1 MSLGNPLKLS
11 HGGKTLMMTWTD
23 LSDQYFHWWQAA
35 TTRYLEL
42 FKQEPVFLRG
52 FGFTMERSLEFK
64 KLMDQM
70 MDEAWRNL
78 RLPSLE
84 EITRLQERLN
94 LLESRLVALQ
104 ERDLSQEVWASLE
117 KRELATRKDLKPLEK
132 ALTDINKHL
141 PDPGEM
147 SQMREGLA
155 QITANALNLPEE
167 LAGINEA
174 LAQLGAKLEA
184 LVTFVDKLAE
194 VTATKKPA
202 ATVK

>member
-1 MSLGNPLKLS
+1 
-11 HGGKTLMMTWTD
+11 MMTWTE
-23 LSDQYFHWWQAA
+23 LSDQYFQWWQTAA
-35 TTRYLEL
+35 TRYLEF

-64 KLMDQM
+64 RLMDQM
-70 MDEAWRNL
+70 MDEVWRNL

-104 ERDLSQEVWASLE
+104 ERDWSQEVRAILE
-117 KRELATRKDLKPLEK
+117 KRELATREDLKPLKK

-141 PDPGEM
+141 PAPGEL
-147 SQMREGLA
+147 SQMSERLA
-155 QITANALNLPEE
+155 QITGSAIDLPEE
-167 LAGINEA
+167 LASIKEA

-184 LVTFVDKLAE
+184 LTSFVDKLVE

-202 ATVK
+202 AALK

>member
-1 MSLGNPLKLS
+1 
-11 HGGKTLMMTWTD
+11 MMTLTV
-23 LSDQYFHWWQAA
+23 LSDQYFQWWQAA
-35 TTRYLEL
+35 TTRYLDL

-52 FGFTMERSLEFK
+52 FGLTMERSLEFK

-104 ERDLSQEVWASLE
+104 ERDWSQEVWASLE

-132 ALTDINKHL
+132 ALTDINKRL
-141 PDPGEM
+141 PDPVEM

-155 QITANALNLPEE
+155 QIAANALDLPEE

-184 LVTFVDKLAE
+184 LVPFVDKLAE
-194 VTATKKPA
+194 VTATKEPA